1 MLKEFDA
8 SFDRRIETRAM
19 RSSSMGSTA
28 MPQTGAMA
36 TVTKG
41 LFQKSLRDI
50 ITGIRANKDRQ
61 KDYMN
66 KCLQD
71 IRAEV
76 SFCDVRVF
84 RGCRTTAARARA
96 RGRSRRGVSR
106 SRNLVRASGTVR
118 ATERTTRWSRAS
130 PSRRRAPP
138 RTISPI
144 LSSNHPR
151 ARAVYVLA
159 PVKTRFLTVSRPK
172 PDPTLPRLLDSR

>member
-1 MLKEFDA
+1 
-8 SFDRRIETRAM
+8 M

-28 MPQTGAMA
+28 KPQTGAMA

-84 RGCRTTAARARA
+84 RGCRTPAGRACA

-106 SRNLVRASGTVR
+106 SRDRVRASNAVTRPNARRGSR
-118 ATERTTRWSRAS
+118 ERRHHDVAR
-130 PSRRRAPP
+130 P

-144 LSSNHPR
+144 LSILG
-151 ARAVYVLA
+151 ARRSFDD
-159 PVKTRFLTVSRPK
+159 KRSRP
-172 PDPTLPRLLDSR
+172 PFSLPRIRTLTLSFPRVDDTR

>member
-1 MLKEFDA
+1 
-8 SFDRRIETRAM
+8 
-19 RSSSMGSTA
+19 MGSTA
-28 MPQTGAMA
+28 KPQTGAMA

-84 RGCRTTAARARA
+84 RGCRTPAGRAFA

-106 SRNLVRASGTVR
+106 SRDRVRASNAVTRPNARRGSR
-118 ATERTTRWSRAS
+118 ERRHHDVARPLGRSRQFS
-130 PSRRRAPP
+130 PS
-138 RTISPI
+138 S
-144 LSSNHPR
+144 
-151 ARAVYVLA
+151 A
-159 PVKTRFLTVSRPK
+159 PVVRSMIDALDRLS
-172 PDPTLPRLLDSR
+172 LPRIRTLTLSFPRVDDTR